1 MNEWKAREK
10 FHCLVFIDKTQS
22 KTNSIKMVKQQQ
34 QQQQQKLNF
43 DHKNLQI
50 ACGLL
55 YKRSEMK

>member
-1 MNEWKAREK
+1 
-10 FHCLVFIDKTQS
+10 
-22 KTNSIKMVKQQQ
+22 MVKKQ

>member
-1 MNEWKAREK
+1 
-10 FHCLVFIDKTQS
+10 
-22 KTNSIKMVKQQQ
+22 MVKKQQQ

-55 YKRSEMK
+55 YKRSEMKRKPLKNLAFTLPLLHAL